1 MNTTDTF
8 VIYKS
13 SLHNEIYKWNKCSNN
28 SECINTI
35 GSFNCT
41 CLPGYDGD
49 GFDCIDI
56 NECKLNE
63 INQFNTSCT
72 LNSECINLPGGYEC
86 KCLNGFELKN
96 NKCIGIHFMFV
107 KIYFK

>member
-1 MNTTDTF
+1 MNNTDTF

-63 INQFNTSCT
+63 INQNNNNYCFYLNNIIVKVYFYYFFN
-72 LNSECINLPGGYEC
+72 
-86 KCLNGFELKN
+86 
-96 NKCIGIHFMFV
+96 
-107 KIYFK
+107 